1 MTRYIYKT
9 CKLETNVLLYF
20 NHICIFCPFR
30 LRILELNEQKSNRSA
45 LPTEI
50 PLLDSLAEIK
60 TKEHERVRTYTHVTS
75 AAGGLIEV
83 RKTGLKSERR
93 KK

>member
-1 MTRYIYKT
+1 MF
-9 CKLETNVLLYF
+9 C
-20 NHICIFCPFR
+20 CILITYAFFGPFR
-30 LRILELNEQKSNRSA
+30 LRILELNEQKSNRST

>member
-1 MTRYIYKT
+1 M
-9 CKLETNVLLYF
+9 F
-20 NHICIFCPFR
+20 SCILITYAFFRPFR
-30 LRILELNEQKSNRSA
+30 LHMLELNEQKSNRSA

>member
-1 MTRYIYKT
+1 MF
-9 CKLETNVLLYF
+9 C
-20 NHICIFCPFR
+20 CILITYAFFC
-30 LRILELNEQKSNRSA
+30 
-45 LPTEI
+45 PTEI

-60 TKEHERVRTYTHVTS
+60 TKEHEGVRTYTHVTS